1 MGRFH
6 QIAKGTRARHPV
18 PLPLPTGETATVA
31 VRALLDAE
39 DDEID
44 VAAREYA
51 KARGVED
58 PKPGNTVYERGHA
71 LHTLLLACSDP
82 DSPDENPAPFF
93 SSIEEIRQGLDRDR
107 IAYLLTAQ
115 QVWQDK
121 CAPQQLQLS
130 GDEFIAK
137 VVEVATSEDER
148 PFLRMRPG
156 LQWIFMRTLA
166 GQCMNSPELKSLS
179 GSASVTSSSSTT
191 RPLDS

>member
-1 MGRFH
+1 MGRFQ
-6 QIAKGTRARHPV
+6 QIAKGTRARHTVEV
-18 PLPLPTGETATVA
+18 PLPNGETMRVA

-51 KARGVED
+51 KARDVDD
-58 PKPGNTVYERGHA
+58 PKPGNTVYDRGHA
-71 LHTLLLACSDP
+71 LHTLLRSCSDP
-82 DSPDENPAPFF
+82 DSPDESPVPFF
-93 SSIEEIRQGLDRDR
+93 ANVEEIRAGLDRDR
-107 IAYLLTAQ
+107 IQYLITAQ

-130 GDEFIAK
+130 GDEFVAK

-166 GQCMNSPELKSLS
+166 GQCMSSPELKSLS
-179 GSASVTSSSSTT
+179 GLASASATSAAARPSS
-191 RPLDS
+191 